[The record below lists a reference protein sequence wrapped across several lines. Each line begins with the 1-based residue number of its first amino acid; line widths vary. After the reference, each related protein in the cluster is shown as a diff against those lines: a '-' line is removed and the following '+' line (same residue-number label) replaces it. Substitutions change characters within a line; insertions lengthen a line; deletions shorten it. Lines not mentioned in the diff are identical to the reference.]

1 MPKIKDITGQQFG
14 LLTVINFAGM
24 KNHRAMWHCRC
35 QCGNEKDING
45 TSLRLGKS
53 QSCGCR
59 PNRNN
64 YSHPHDLSG
73 QHFGDLEVLH
83 ITDKRTNNGNV
94 IWHCKCLACGKEV
107 DISSH
112 TLVVGHANSCG
123 CIHSKGERKIV
134 DILSKNNISFTQ
146 QKTFDSC
153 VSDLT
158 NTKLRF
164 DFYID
169 NKYLIEYDGEQHFH
183 IVSENSKWNNKESL
197 LQVQHRDNIKN
208 QWCKDNNIPL
218 IRIPYTHYNDL
229 CLEDLLIETSSFV
242 I

>member
-73 QHFGDLEVLH
+73 QRFGDLEVLH

-94 IWHCKCLACGKEV
+94 IWRCKCLACGKEV

-123 CIHSKGERKIV
+123 CIHSKGERKII
-134 DILSKNNISFTQ
+134 DILSKNNPLFKGIQ
-146 QKTFDSC
+146 ANDSK
-153 VSDLT
+153 DLIICLYETWHNIYNKPQDKQVVT
-158 NTKLRF
+158 NALKL
-164 DFYID
+164 DKGIYA
-169 NKYLIEYDGEQHFH
+169 
-183 IVSENSKWNNKESL
+183 
-197 LQVQHRDNIKN
+197 NIN
-208 QWCKDNNIPL
+208 A
-218 IRIPYTHYNDL
+218 
-229 CLEDLLIETSSFV
+229 
-242 I
+242 